1 MFLKNLKIYTA
12 KEVIRDITFHN
23 GLNLIIDDTSLDDKK
38 KTGNNVGKTTVL
50 KLIYFCLGGDG
61 KNIYTDQE
69 NKSTTYDEIKNFL
82 INNSINVSLTLIED
96 LENENSRMVLIER
109 NFLNGKRAIYKINGN
124 NVDKKDFE
132 QQLAVEIFQRT
143 SLEKPSFKQI
153 ISHNI
158 RYTDRS
164 INNTLEHL
172 NEYTKDTDYEALYLY
187 LLGLEFKD
195 GAEKAK
201 IIAKIKQLFSF
212 KIKLEE
218 NGTKGDCETR
228 LAIVQKE
235 LERLNEQKSN
245 LNINPH
251 FQEDLNNLDNIK
263 NQIRKIADEINHLK
277 LRENLIN
284 EALADLKNNTVNIN
298 TQRIK
303 LLYQQAKMFVENIQR
318 TFENLIN
325 YHNKMIIEKS
335 NFIAE
340 DLPQIEQDIKNKE
353 KYLEQLIKEEVI
365 LGEKVSKS
373 DTMQDFDKLITQISD
388 MSRRRGQLEEKIIQ
402 INKIED
408 ELIALQTQLS
418 LINDSIYSKEYEE
431 KVKEKINLLNSY
443 FAKISNDLYG
453 KQYALSVNK
462 KNTKNGNLVYKFS
475 VIDVNMSSGQK
486 QGEILCFDL
495 AYILF
500 ADNQQI
506 PCLHFL
512 LNDKKELMHNNQLH
526 KVSEFLKENKLQLV
540 FSVLKDKL
548 PAELINNE
556 NVILK
561 LSQENKLFRV

>member
-23 GLNLIIDDTSLDDKK
+23 GLNLIIDDTPLNDKK

-82 INNSINVSLTLIED
+82 IHNSINISLTLIED
-96 LENENSRMVLIER
+96 LENENSRTVLIER
-109 NFLNGKRAIYKINGN
+109 NFLNGKKAIYKINGN

-172 NEYTKDTDYEALYLY
+172 HEYAKDTDYEALYLY

-201 IIAKIKQLFSF
+201 IIAKINQLFSF
-212 KIKLEE
+212 KTKLEE
-218 NGTKGDCETR
+218 NETKGDCETR
-228 LAIVQKE
+228 LAIVEKE
-235 LERLNEQKSN
+235 IKRLNEQKSN

-251 FQEDLNNLDNIK
+251 FQEDLNDLDNIK
-263 NQIRKIADEINHLK
+263 NKIRKIADEINHLK
-277 LRENLIN
+277 LRKNLIN

-340 DLPQIEQDIKNKE
+340 DLAQIEQDIKKKE
-353 KYLEQLIKEEVI
+353 KYLDQLIKEEVI

-388 MSRRRGQLEEKIIQ
+388 KSRRRGQLEEKIIQ

-408 ELIALQTQLS
+408 ELSTLQTQLS

-443 FAKISNDLYG
+443 FAKISKDLYG
-453 KQYALSVNK
+453 KEYALSVNK

-500 ADNQQI
+500 ADNQHI

-512 LNDKKELMHNNQLH
+512 LNDKKELMHNNQLY

-540 FSVLKDKL
+540 FSVLKDKI
-548 PAELINNE
+548 PAELINSE
-556 NVILK
+556 NVILE

>member
-388 MSRRRGQLEEKIIQ
+388 MSRRRGQLEEKI
-402 INKIED
+402 
-408 ELIALQTQLS
+408 
-418 LINDSIYSKEYEE
+418 
-431 KVKEKINLLNSY
+431 NLLNSY

>member
-23 GLNLIIDDTSLDDKK
+23 GLNLIIDDTPLDDKK

-172 NEYTKDTDYEALYLY
+172 NEYAKDTDYEALYLY

-277 LRENLIN
+277 LRKNLIN

-353 KYLEQLIKEEVI
+353 KHLEQLIKEEVI

-388 MSRRRGQLEEKIIQ
+388 ISRRRGQLEEKIIQ

-408 ELIALQTQLS
+408 ELSALQTQLN

-500 ADNQQI
+500 ADNQHI

-548 PAELINNE
+548 PAELISNE

>member
-201 IIAKIKQLFSF
+201 IIAKSKQLFSF

-277 LRENLIN
+277 LRKNLIN

-408 ELIALQTQLS
+408 ELSALQTQLS

>member
-61 KNIYTDQE
+61 KNIYTDQK

-277 LRENLIN
+277 LRKNLIN

-408 ELIALQTQLS
+408 ELSALQTQLS

>member
-23 GLNLIIDDTSLDDKK
+23 GLNLIIDDTPLDDKK

-82 INNSINVSLTLIED
+82 INNSINVALTLIED
-96 LENENSRMVLIER
+96 IENENSRTVVIER
-109 NFLNGKRAIYKINGN
+109 NFLNGKRAIYKINEN

-172 NEYTKDTDYEALYLY
+172 NEYAKDTDYEALYLY

-277 LRENLIN
+277 LRKNLIN

-408 ELIALQTQLS
+408 ELSALQTQLS

-548 PAELINNE
+548 PAELINNK

>member
-23 GLNLIIDDTSLDDKK
+23 GLNLIIDDTPLDDKK

-201 IIAKIKQLFSF
+201 IIAKIKQLFAF

-218 NGTKGDCETR
+218 NGTKGDCEIR

-277 LRENLIN
+277 LRKNLIN

-340 DLPQIEQDIKNKE
+340 DLPQIEQDIKKKE
-353 KYLEQLIKEEVI
+353 KYLDQLIKEEVI

-408 ELIALQTQLS
+408 ELSALQTQLS

-548 PAELINNE
+548 PAELINNK

>member
-82 INNSINVSLTLIED
+82 INNSINISLTLIED

-277 LRENLIN
+277 LRKNLIN

-408 ELIALQTQLS
+408 ELSALQTQLS

>member
-23 GLNLIIDDTSLDDKK
+23 GLNLIIDDTPLDDKK

-61 KNIYTDQE
+61 KKIYTDQE

-172 NEYTKDTDYEALYLY
+172 NEYAKDTDYEALYLY

-201 IIAKIKQLFSF
+201 IIAKVKQLFSF

-277 LRENLIN
+277 LRKNLIN

-353 KYLEQLIKEEVI
+353 KHLEQLIKEEVI

-388 MSRRRGQLEEKIIQ
+388 ISRRRGQLEEKIIQ

-408 ELIALQTQLS
+408 ELSALQTQLN

-431 KVKEKINLLNSY
+431 KVKEKSNLLNSY

-500 ADNQQI
+500 ADNQHI

-548 PAELINNE
+548 PAELISNE

>member
-23 GLNLIIDDTSLDDKK
+23 GLNLIIDDTPLDDKK

-69 NKSTTYDEIKNFL
+69 NKSTTYDKIKNFL
-82 INNSINVSLTLIED
+82 INNSINVSLTLTED

-124 NVDKKDFE
+124 NVDKKNFE

-172 NEYTKDTDYEALYLY
+172 NEYAKDTDYEALYLY

-212 KIKLEE
+212 KTKLEE
-218 NGTKGDCETR
+218 SETRGDCETI

-277 LRENLIN
+277 LRKNLIN

-373 DTMQDFDKLITQISD
+373 DTMQDFDKLITEISD

-408 ELIALQTQLS
+408 ELSALQTQLS

-548 PAELINNE
+548 PAELINNK

>member
-172 NEYTKDTDYEALYLY
+172 NEYAKDTDYEALYLY

-277 LRENLIN
+277 LRKNLIN

-353 KYLEQLIKEEVI
+353 KHLEQLIKEEVI

-388 MSRRRGQLEEKIIQ
+388 ISRRRGQLEEKIIQ

-408 ELIALQTQLS
+408 ELSALQTQLN
-418 LINDSIYSKEYEE
+418 LINDSVYSKEYEE
-431 KVKEKINLLNSY
+431 KVKEKINVLNSY

-500 ADNQQI
+500 ADNQHI

-548 PAELINNE
+548 PAELISNE